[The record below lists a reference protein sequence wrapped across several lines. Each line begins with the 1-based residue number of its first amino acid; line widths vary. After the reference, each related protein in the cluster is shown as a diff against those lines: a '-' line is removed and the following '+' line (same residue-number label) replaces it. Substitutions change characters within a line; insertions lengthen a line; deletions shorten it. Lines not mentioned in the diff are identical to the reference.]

1 MTREIRIRGVLI
13 GKIMVISSSRW
24 EVRDA
29 RGVLKGF
36 YCPRLNVTYTPSGAY
51 YASGEVLSSLL

>member
-1 MTREIRIRGVLI
+1 MAREIRIRGVLV
-13 GKIMVISSSRW
+13 GKITVISSTRW

-36 YCPRLNVTYTPSGAY
+36 YNPSLNVTYKPNGAY
-51 YASGEVLSSLL
+51 YASGDALSSLL